1 MRSLSAAAL
10 VCAFSAVANA
20 QPSADY
26 SRGQKLLDAYFKA
39 QVKDISGKCLTDLTT
54 KEAWEKQRPELRRQ
68 FFDMMGLWPLPAKTD
83 LKATV
88 TGKIDGEA
96 FTVEKLHFQSMPGL
110 YVAANLYVPKAS
122 GGR

>member
-1 MRSLSAAAL
+1 MRHLTAFAL
-10 VCAFSAVANA
+10 LCAFTVVANA
-20 QPSADY
+20 QPKADY
-26 SRGQKLLDAYFKA
+26 SRGEKLLDGYFKS
-39 QVKDISGKCLTDLTT
+39 QVKDIADHCLTDLTT

-68 FFDMMGLWPLPAKTD
+68 FLDMMGLWPLPPKTD

-110 YVAANLYVPKAS
+110 YV
-122 GGR
+122 